1 MAFLEEQFIFKCFQ
15 HTQCV
20 RYLHD
25 PLSNQCFIYLRP
37 NYKRQ
42 IESSDAEKFK
52 AYIGCDLKLCSD
64 SIYCLPV
71 TEPNGKCLCDPS
83 MANGD
88 GCSFKITYE
97 LSAWSEWS
105 QCTEKC
111 GGSISERSRRCFQKY
126 YDPKLRVNV
135 SEEMVG
141 KGWLCQEQDNYQVK
155 ECNTDECRVYGVWS
169 EWTNCSK
176 LCGGYRT
183 RSRQC
188 VSNNGNPC
196 NPNFLQETEPCPFVD
211 DCANTILDKF
221 QPEDIAYFI

>member
-1 MAFLEEQFIFKCFQ
+1 MQSMHREMWWKHFRTFKEMF
-15 HTQCV
+15 
-20 RYLHD
+20 
-25 PLSNQCFIYLRP
+25 SKILRP
-37 NYKRQ
+37 ETK
-42 IESSDAEKFK
+42 
-52 AYIGCDLKLCSD
+52 
-64 SIYCLPV
+64 
-71 TEPNGKCLCDPS
+71 
-83 MANGD
+83 
-88 GCSFKITYE
+88 
-97 LSAWSEWS
+97 
-105 QCTEKC
+105 
-111 GGSISERSRRCFQKY
+111 SERQRI
-126 YDPKLRVNV
+126 
-135 SEEMVG
+135 VG

>member
-52 AYIGCDLKLCSD
+52 AYIGCDFKQCSD

-97 LSAWSEWS
+97 LFAWSEWS

-135 SEEMVG
+135 SE
-141 KGWLCQEQDNYQVK
+141 
-155 ECNTDECRVYGVWS
+155 
-169 EWTNCSK
+169 
-176 LCGGYRT
+176 
-183 RSRQC
+183 
-188 VSNNGNPC
+188 
-196 NPNFLQETEPCPFVD
+196 
-211 DCANTILDKF
+211 
-221 QPEDIAYFI
+221 